1 MPDHDRSDTAI
12 EAHHLADMTLVTSA
26 TLVLDGAP
34 SGTRVVV
41 EFAEVE
47 WSGDRIVAHRK
58 GASAADWLAIGPDGT
73 GMLDIRLLLETRDG
87 ALVYVHGLGRN
98 HAREFTAGA
107 PNYFSL
113 VFETGDARY
122 AWLNRMCAIAKGRLQ
137 PDGKTIQFAV
147 YELR

>member
-1 MPDHDRSDTAI
+1 MVEQDRNDIAI
-12 EAHHLADMTLVTSA
+12 EARHLAHMKLVTSA

-34 SGTRVVV
+34 TGTRIVV

-47 WSGDRIVAHRK
+47 WSGDRLVAHRK
-58 GASAADWLAIGPDGT
+58 GAAAADWLAIGTDGT
-73 GMLDIRLLLETRDG
+73 GLLDVRFVLETHDG

-98 HAREFTAGA
+98 YAREFTAGG

-122 AWLNRMCAIAKGRLQ
+122 AWLNRVCAIAKGRLQ
-137 PDGKTIQFAV
+137 PDGKTVLFAV
-147 YELR
+147 YELS